1 MNHKTLFILGFK
13 NMQSKT
19 KSIERTY
26 WALVM
31 GIPGA
36 KEGRIS
42 APLAKVDPTARIKL

>member
-1 MNHKTLFILGFK
+1 MNHKTSLTLGFK
-13 NMQSKT
+13 NLQSKT

-42 APLAKVDPTARIKL
+42 APLAKVEPTARLKL